1 MSWVLFTLGA
11 VFLQTGRNALQ
22 SKLSAHVDT
31 MGVTLSRFL
40 FAPPIALAYLLVH
53 SYFVSHNNA
62 TRGDITSAVTA
73 SAGGFVLPE
82 FSFQFIA
89 LVVLAAILQIAAT
102 SFMVMLFKQRNFAI
116 GAGLAKS
123 EALVAA
129 ILGSLFFGSD
139 LSIVGWLGILLGGV
153 AIFILSTGKTLKSSV
168 SNGINPKTLA
178 IGLASGGCF
187 ALTSLFV
194 RDAVHT
200 LPIPLTQGAAWVLL
214 WVLGIQA
221 VGLSGYIA
229 LTKPIVFRQ
238 LAHHGRAV
246 LLISAISC
254 LGSVC
259 WFTAMALQHVAY
271 VKTLGQVEVLLTLL
285 LAHFW
290 LHDKVTKRE
299 IVGLLLIGIAATM
312 VMWA

>member
-22 SKLSAHVDT
+22 SRLSAHVDT
-31 MGVTLSRFL
+31 LGVTLSRFL
-40 FAPPIALAYLLVH
+40 FAPPIALAYLLIH
-53 SYFVSHNNA
+53 SWFISNSGAAN
-62 TRGDITSAVTA
+62 TSANTLA
-73 SAGGFVLPE
+73 PMGGGSITLP
-82 FSFQFIA
+82 SFPLSFIT
-89 LVVLAAILQIAAT
+89 LVVLAAVLQIAAT

-123 EALVAA
+123 EALVAG
-129 ILGSLFFGSD
+129 ILGTLFFGSY
-139 LSIVGWLGILLGGV
+139 LSFVGWLGIVLGGV
-153 AIFILSTGKTLKSSV
+153 AVFILSVGKTLHSGKTAR
-168 SNGINPKTLA
+168 IHPKTLA

-194 RDAVHT
+194 REASHT
-200 LPIPLTQGAAWVLL
+200 LTLPLTQSAAWVLL

-221 VGLSGYIA
+221 IGLSLYIA
-229 LTKPIVFRQ
+229 LVKPIIFKQ
-238 LAHHGRAV
+238 LMRHRSTV
-246 LLISAISC
+246 VLISTVSC

-271 VKTLGQVEVLLTLL
+271 VKTLGQIEVLLTLV

-290 LHDKVTKRE
+290 LNDKVTTRE
-299 IVGLLLIGIAATM
+299 IVGLLLIGVAATM